1 VGLQA
6 GCFGGTPSAS
16 QRGGAFATTFIAFFL
31 AEMGDKTQV
40 TTFALAAG
48 YDALTV
54 VVLRTTQ

>member
-1 VGLQA
+1 MFWRNA
-6 GCFGGTPSAS
+6 SAS

-31 AEMGDKTQV
+31 AKMGDKTQV

-48 YDALTV
+48 YDAFTV